1 MRRLD
6 DDGPD
11 ALVRTAVPVN
21 RFPDFVR
28 ELVRALRA
36 SLPAMGK
43 VRIAQMLARAGV
55 HLAPTTVRRI
65 AKEQAT
71 TEPPPRETPKPT
83 AEPSGTDAERRGP
96 ELPEAKPARAVT
108 ARAPH
113 HVWHVDLTLVPTVTG
128 MWVPWIP
135 QALAQRWPFAWWVG
149 VVLDHFSRAVV
160 AVGVFPKEPSAAQTL
175 ALLDDAVERAGRAPK
190 HLVSDRGTQFQ
201 TEYLAWCEQRSVR
214 PRFGAVGQHGSIAVV
229 ERFNRSMKD
238 EATRRILVP
247 LSLPRMRV
255 EVTAYS
261 GWYNGHRPHQSL
273 GGATPNERLAEAPPE
288 REPIEA
294 RPRHPLAAGARRAP
308 RLELVVRRHEGRA
321 HLPIVELREAA

>member
-1 MRRLD
+1 MD
-6 DDGPD
+6 
-11 ALVRTAVPVN
+11 
-21 RFPDFVR
+21 
-28 ELVRALRA
+28 
-36 SLPAMGK
+36 
-43 VRIAQMLARAGV
+43 
-55 HLAPTTVRRI
+55 
-65 AKEQAT
+65 
-71 TEPPPRETPKPT
+71 
-83 AEPSGTDAERRGP
+83 
-96 ELPEAKPARAVT
+96 
-108 ARAPH
+108 
-113 HVWHVDLTLVPTVTG
+113 
-128 MWVPWIP
+128 P

-149 VVLDHFSRAVV
+149 VVLDRYSRAVV
-160 AVGVFPKEPSAAQTL
+160 ATALFPKEPTSAEVC
-175 ALLDDAVERAGRAPK
+175 ALLDDAAERAGRAPK
-190 HLVSDRGTQFQ
+190 HLVSDRGVQFQ
-201 TEYLAWCEQRSVR
+201 AEHLAWCEQRSVR

-229 ERFNRSMKD
+229 ERFIRSMKD

-288 REPIEA
+288 REPIET